1 MLCVFGLVYQQ
12 STNIGVI
19 HAATNTMRQIPAFRN
34 IQKGTEPL
42 KKHTFLLGAILATA
56 LAAPAAIAQSTTTQP
71 ESRGHELACTAA
83 TAGGAVAG
91 VALGSLLGGGL
102 GRTLFM
108 TAGGVA
114 GGMAGH
120 AMHCPQK

>member
-1 MLCVFGLVYQQ
+1 
-12 STNIGVI
+12 
-19 HAATNTMRQIPAFRN
+19 MRR
-34 IQKGTEPL
+34 QK
-42 KKHTFLLGAILATA
+42 LL
-56 LAAPAAIAQSTTTQP
+56 LAAVIVAMAGAGAAHAQTAPT
-71 ESRGHELACTAA
+71 ESRDHEIACTAA

-114 GGMAGH
+114 GGMVGH
-120 AMHCPQK
+120 AMRCPPKS

>member
-1 MLCVFGLVYQQ
+1 
-12 STNIGVI
+12 
-19 HAATNTMRQIPAFRN
+19 
-34 IQKGTEPL
+34 L
-42 KKHTFLLGAILATA
+42 KKHTLLLGAILATA
-56 LAAPAAIAQSTTTQP
+56 LAAPAAFAQSTTQP
-71 ESRGHELACTAA
+71 ESRDHELACTAA

>member
-1 MLCVFGLVYQQ
+1 ME
-12 STNIGVI
+12 NIMTRQNYI
-19 HAATNTMRQIPAFRN
+19 AA
-34 IQKGTEPL
+34 G
-42 KKHTFLLGAILATA
+42 A
-56 LAAPAAIAQSTTTQP
+56 LAALLVASGAQAQTQTG
-71 ESRGHELACTAA
+71 ESKTHEFACTA
-83 TAGGAVAG
+83 TTVGGAVAG

-120 AMHCPQK
+120 ALNCPGK

>member
-1 MLCVFGLVYQQ
+1 MLRRIFLGIRIET
-12 STNIGVI
+12 SMENIM
-19 HAATNTMRQIPAFRN
+19 TRQIYIAA
-34 IQKGTEPL
+34 G
-42 KKHTFLLGAILATA
+42 A
-56 LAAPAAIAQSTTTQP
+56 LAALIAAGGAQAQTQTG
-71 ESRGHELACTAA
+71 ESKTHEFACTA
-83 TAGGAVAG
+83 TTVGGAVAG

-120 AMHCPQK
+120 ALNCPGK

>member
-1 MLCVFGLVYQQ
+1 M
-12 STNIGVI
+12 SRKWI
-19 HAATNTMRQIPAFRN
+19 AAAAVASM
-34 IQKGTEPL
+34 
-42 KKHTFLLGAILATA
+42 ATIS
-56 LAAPAAIAQSTTTQP
+56 AAQAQAD
-71 ESRGHELACTAA
+71 ESKTHEFACTAA
-83 TAGGAVAG
+83 TVGGAVAG

-120 AMHCPQK
+120 IMKCPGK

>member
-1 MLCVFGLVYQQ
+1 
-12 STNIGVI
+12 VI
-19 HAATNTMRQIPAFRN
+19 RAATKTMRQIPAFRSLR
-34 IQKGTEPL
+34 KGTEPL
-42 KKHTFLLGAILATA
+42 KKHTVLLGAILATA
-56 LAAPAAIAQSTTTQP
+56 LAAPAAFAQSTTAQP
-71 ESRGHELACTAA
+71 ENKDHELACTAA

-114 GGMAGH
+114 GGMVGH

>member
-1 MLCVFGLVYQQ
+1 
-12 STNIGVI
+12 
-19 HAATNTMRQIPAFRN
+19 MRQRL
-34 IQKGTEPL
+34 IQ
-42 KKHTFLLGAILATA
+42 AV
-56 LAAPAAIAQSTTTQP
+56 AIATLLSAGAAQAQTASSTG
-71 ESRGHELACTAA
+71 ESKTHELACTA
-83 TAGGAVAG
+83 TTVGGAVAG

-120 AMHCPQK
+120 MLNCPGK

>member
-1 MLCVFGLVYQQ
+1 ME
-12 STNIGVI
+12 NIMTRQNYI
-19 HAATNTMRQIPAFRN
+19 AA
-34 IQKGTEPL
+34 G
-42 KKHTFLLGAILATA
+42 A
-56 LAAPAAIAQSTTTQP
+56 LAALLAASGAQAQTG
-71 ESRGHELACTAA
+71 ESKTHEFACTA
-83 TAGGAVAG
+83 TTVGGAVAG

-120 AMHCPQK
+120 ALNCPGK